1 MAKMATPPI
10 MDSHMANIL
19 LCYLLYRIDR
29 PVQVSQLYDIAVGSN
44 IINYFAYQESI
55 SYLTE
60 HGSVQLRRMPEGVEE
75 YVLMEPGVQTA
86 RELRNYVGKAY
97 RDKLVS
103 AALQYFARL
112 KRESEVKLEYIP
124 LKKGYYVHVR
134 CLDLEDDLLD
144 LKLYAPDYTRQSIWA
159 SRSCATP
166 PVSTGKSS
174 RRRSPI
180 RRSASTSA
188 TIEAI
193 PPKSWEKGLTR
204 AGKPSIMKR
213 NQS

>member
-1 MAKMATPPI
+1 MQEENLLKMAKMATPPI

-124 LKKGYYVHVR
+124 L
-134 CLDLEDDLLD
+134 D
-144 LKLYAPDYTRQSIWA
+144 LKLYAPDYTQAKYLGEQIMRNPA
-159 SRSCATP
+159 GFY
-166 PVSTGKSS
+166 GK
-174 RRRSPI
+174 I
-180 RRSASTSA
+180 L
-188 TIEAI
+188 EAAF
-193 PPKSWEKGLTR
+193 S
-204 AGKPSIMKR
+204 
-213 NQS
+213 NQEERIDLSDN

>member
-1 MAKMATPPI
+1 MQEENLLKMAKMATPPI

-44 IINYFAYQESI
+44 SINYFAYQESI

-144 LKLYAPDYTRQSIWA
+144 LKLYAPDYTQAKYLGEQIMRNPA
-159 SRSCATP
+159 GFY
-166 PVSTGKSS
+166 GK
-174 RRRSPI
+174 I
-180 RRSASTSA
+180 L
-188 TIEAI
+188 EAAF
-193 PPKSWEKGLTR
+193 S
-204 AGKPSIMKR
+204 
-213 NQS
+213 NQEERIDLSDN